1 MLQKSR
7 ISESVFA
14 NSQFVQLLD
23 SCFPSFLLA
32 VMDLAEQPQHPFPNR
47 LFGPQK
53 DRQTH
58 SHSKD
63 KGRQNCQGNS
73 VSPVAGISNYVS
85 KKSHGIVPKG
95 STIDPAATR
104 VRAVHTSRSN
114 GMYRWYR
121 LKCRVNFFRLC

>member
-7 ISESVFA
+7 ISQSVLT
-14 NSQFVQLLD
+14 NSQFVQLLN

-32 VMDLAEQPQHPFPNR
+32 VVNLAEQPQHPFPNR

-58 SHSKD
+58 SHSKE
-63 KGRQNCQGNS
+63 KGRQNYHGNS
-73 VSPVAGISNYVS
+73 VSPVACISNYVS

-95 STIDPAATR
+95 STIDPPIPGDARRELPT
-104 VRAVHTSRSN
+104 VT
-114 GMYRWYR
+114 G
-121 LKCRVNFFRLC
+121 CIGDIG